1 MKLIHFEWAGYILLI
16 FRKIQNRSND
26 AIYILDIKYV
36 ILFSSSSFKNQPE
49 PGLDNT
55 PIVPKFKSF
64 DELLEEKLQLENEQP
79 KTPDLEF
86 EFAANPTSGSDS
98 PKPFLR

>member
-1 MKLIHFEWAGYILLI
+1 MTLFIYWILNI
-16 FRKIQNRSND
+16 FFF
-26 AIYILDIKYV
+26 
-36 ILFSSSSFKNQPE
+36 FSSSSFKNQPE

-64 DELLEEKLQLENEQP
+64 EELLEEKLQIENEQP

>member
-1 MKLIHFEWAGYILLI
+1 MQDWV
-16 FRKIQNRSND
+16 FRLGMVPYERFLYWLQNN
-26 AIYILDIKYV
+26 YYV
-36 ILFSSSSFKNQPE
+36 YSSSFKNQPE

-64 DELLEEKLQLENEQP
+64 EELLEEKLQLENEQP

-86 EFAANPTSGSDS
+86 EFAANPRSGSDS